1 MQQMRSDMQQ
11 MGLLVN
17 ALRAEFL
24 VGAAEGIRTAVCN
37 TAQQVAEAN
46 DKIKNLEAPQ
56 VGVHVGI
63 QTKTHGAVGG
73 RLQHKDAERDTCPLH
88 GVEKEVLEVSLFSSS
103 RS

>member
-24 VGAAEGIRTAVCN
+24 VGATEGIRTAVCH
-37 TAQQVAEAN
+37 TAQQVAEAK

-56 VGVHVGI
+56 VGVHMGI
-63 QTKTHGAVGG
+63 QAKTQRAAGCST
-73 RLQHKDAERDTCPLH
+73 RMQRDTCPFH
-88 GVEKEVLEVSLFSSS
+88 GVDKEVLEVSLSSSS
-103 RS
+103 R